1 MFVLK
6 CISLGFNGFADTN
19 SNTPLFRLVNRA
31 SLDRILQFEVYIN
44 EADDQLRAT
53 HLILEYTPISRE
65 FQALRYVI
73 RAKDPRPHRIS
84 VAYEG
89 FVVPEG
95 IPLPKHTPSTRSLP
109 VATLSIEVSSSP
121 PPPFFKNKRKKK
133 KNMRNKALWT

>member
-1 MFVLK
+1 MFLLK

-53 HLILEYTPISRE
+53 HLILGYTFISRV
-65 FQALRYVI
+65 FQTPRCVI
-73 RAKDPRPHRIS
+73 KAKDPQLHSIS

-95 IPLPKHTPSTRSLP
+95 IPLHVNTPFTQSLP
-109 VATLSIEVSSSP
+109 VATLSTGVSSP
-121 PPPFFKNKRKKK
+121 PPILQEEREGEEEQEEQDFVD
-133 KNMRNKALWT
+133 LI